1 MGPPFLTEMESPYHS
16 PPSRRGVQGI
26 YRVLS
31 TATPKF
37 RTFFSPQKEARAH
50 QHPDMHDLPSASVD
64 SPVPDGSFK
73 WNHTQWPFG
82 I

>member
-1 MGPPFLTEMESPYHS
+1 MQSTLTKGCPGDLQSSVDCHPQFQN
-16 PPSRRGVQGI
+16 V
-26 YRVLS
+26 
-31 TATPKF
+31 
-37 RTFFSPQKEARAH
+37 FSPQKEARAH